1 MNRKKDLELL
11 SEVYSE
17 AMGYASGR
25 GSVNTQPG
33 AGGTGDYDDS
43 TGQITQQAEDQNPLE
58 NDEGEEESPQE
69 RSARQLAQKGYTR
82 KHADSK
88 GNIIMHNGKSEAEI
102 DTDGQ
107 INGQPASMFLR
118 GTGEQEDIAADED
131 EGSADLIDHTGI
143 EDDSVNSTRPQWTGE
158 NEEDDNAFPTD
169 LSYFDSDEKDDEEP
183 RVSGIRYFDPDT
195 DHDSTLARH
204 MKKVHGS
211 DEDEGEREEKYR
223 KRWGKD
229 LDDQKERK
237 GSSNAGE
244 YTDVD
249 KDEFCGPAG
258 GAAPGTYPVN
268 TRKRAIAAKSYAHNA
283 PDPAG
288 IDKCVA
294 KKWPDLDEDEENSK
308 KKGKYDDGDGKE
320 ERCDHV
326 PCNKEHYISRHDRAY
341 SMLAESY
348 EKVYKR

>member
-169 LSYFDSDEKDDEEP
+169 LSYFDSDEKDDEDP
-183 RVSGIRYFDPDT
+183 RVSGIKYFNPKT
-195 DHDSTLARH
+195 GHT
-204 MKKVHGS
+204 S
-211 DEDEGEREEKYR
+211 DEDESCGSHSDEEMSHEDESYEDAKEDGLHHPE
-223 KRWGKD
+223 KAD
-229 LDDQKERK
+229 LDDDDDISEYELKRGKAIQKAM
-237 GSSNAGE
+237 S
-244 YTDVD
+244 
-249 KDEFCGPAG
+249 
-258 GAAPGTYPVN
+258 
-268 TRKRAIAAKSYAHNA
+268 
-283 PDPAG
+283 
-288 IDKCVA
+288 
-294 KKWPDLDEDEENSK
+294 
-308 KKGKYDDGDGKE
+308 
-320 ERCDHV
+320 
-326 PCNKEHYISRHDRAY
+326 KEHYISRHDRAY